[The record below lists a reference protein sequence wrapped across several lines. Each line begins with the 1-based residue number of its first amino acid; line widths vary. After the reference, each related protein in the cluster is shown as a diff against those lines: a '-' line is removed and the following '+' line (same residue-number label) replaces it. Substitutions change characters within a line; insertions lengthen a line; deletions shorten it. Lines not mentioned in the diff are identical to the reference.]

1 MVDLRVQGGGP
12 LTSQVLEG
20 TTPVASPPMTYVQT
34 PAGAIVTVPTSTV
47 TAAVA
52 NGSQV
57 IGTVSPTGAPAT
69 LQSSET
75 TALQS
80 TGFVGG
86 TVGTTESSGSPWAF
100 LTDLPTW
107 EVAAI
112 VGAVLLLILLLAVL

>member
-1 MVDLRVQGGGP
+1 VQEGGR

-34 PAGAIVTVPTSTV
+34 PAGAIVAVPTSTV
-47 TAAVA
+47 IAAVA
-52 NGSQV
+52 HGSRV

-69 LQSSET
+69 LLPVRVLESSET
-75 TALQS
+75 RALQ
-80 TGFVGG
+80 
-86 TVGTTESSGSPWAF
+86 GTTESSGSPWAF

-112 VGAVLLLILLLAVL
+112 VGAVLLLVLLLAVL